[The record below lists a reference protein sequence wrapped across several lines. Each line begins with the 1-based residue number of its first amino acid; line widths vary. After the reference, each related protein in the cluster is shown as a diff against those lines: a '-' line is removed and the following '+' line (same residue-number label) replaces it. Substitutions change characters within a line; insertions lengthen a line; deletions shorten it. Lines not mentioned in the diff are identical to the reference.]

1 MPSPTIKY
9 GKLFMKDSSGNL
21 VQIMPRTATTVPD
34 YQGATTSAN
43 GVAGLV
49 PAAQASQK
57 DKFLRGDGTWQEV
70 QSDPISN
77 YQGATSSESGVAGL
91 VPAALSGDRE
101 KYLRGDGTW
110 QEITEGGTPYVLTAS
125 DPETDQSGTLD
136 DVNGLIFYVPDLN
149 SSQTPEPT
157 EP

>member
-9 GKLFMKDSSGNL
+9 GTLFMKDASGNL
-21 VQIMPRTATTVPD
+21 VQIMPRSATSVPD

-49 PAAQASQK
+49 PAAQTSQK

-70 QSDPISN
+70 
-77 YQGATSSESGVAGL
+77 ATDSG
-91 VPAALSGDRE
+91 PS
-101 KYLRGDGTW
+101 
-110 QEITEGGTPYVLTAS
+110 YVLTAT

-136 DVNGLIFYVPDLN
+136 DVDGVIFYVPDLN
-149 SSQTPEPT
+149 SSQTPEPS

>member
-1 MPSPTIKY
+1 MPSPTVKY

-70 QSDPISN
+70 
-77 YQGATSSESGVAGL
+77 ATDSG
-91 VPAALSGDRE
+91 PS
-101 KYLRGDGTW
+101 
-110 QEITEGGTPYVLTAS
+110 YVLTAT

-136 DVNGLIFYVPDLN
+136 DVDGVIFYVPDLN
-149 SSQTPEPT
+149 SSQNPEPN

>member
-110 QEITEGGTPYVLTAS
+110 QEITGGGSPYVLTAA

>member
-57 DKFLRGDGTWQEV
+57 DKFLRGDGTWQE
-70 QSDPISN
+70 I
-77 YQGATSSESGVAGL
+77 A
-91 VPAALSGDRE
+91 
-101 KYLRGDGTW
+101 
-110 QEITEGGTPYVLTAS
+110 EGGTPYVLTAA